1 MPDTFHPLL
10 TDPLRSIFLMHC
22 TLTASGTLT
31 AAVAV
36 VDASVTSD
44 RALLQAVADDSHSIY
59 DVILPP
65 QMVGRGCR
73 YKAFHAQMG
82 YHLLPPP

>member
-22 TLTASGTLT
+22 TLTASGSLT

-44 RALLQAVADDSHSIY
+44 HARLQAVADESHAVY
-59 DVILPP
+59 DVTLPP

-73 YKAFHAQMG
+73 YKAFQAQMG
-82 YHLLPPP
+82 YHQLPSP